1 MSYQVIALKWR
12 PQNFQNMIGQKHIS
26 QTLQNALK
34 SGRLPQAILFTGPRG
49 TGKTST
55 ARILAKSLRCTRM
68 QDFTPCGACSDCM
81 DISAGRSLDVVEID
95 GASNN
100 GVDSIRELRDSVSFR
115 PSSGDKKVYIIDEVH
130 MLSISA
136 FNALL
141 KTLEEP
147 PEHVVFILATTEVH
161 KIPKTIL
168 SRCHRFDFRK
178 ISIQDMAE
186 YLERICTE
194 EGVSFEKEALWS
206 IARQGQGSVR
216 DSLSFLDQVITYSN
230 KNLTYDN
237 VRESLGLTDRR
248 LLTQIL
254 QNIVGGDKDSVMG
267 ALESVF
273 SSGTDINVV
282 AEDLLEELKNLLIV
296 KTSKTAKS
304 YVDLPEAEL
313 EILAQMAQNI
323 SEAHIHL
330 LFDMMLKLTQDLY
343 RTQDQKTVL
352 EVGVLKLCLYKHV
365 IDVDKMFS
373 GSQLGSAGGAQA
385 QVTPSATPQK
395 ITYQQ
400 EAAFKL
406 KIETKTIG
414 LAPVAKS
421 KMAQKP
427 VSTLKPTSE
436 PSAHSSVSRAQTE
449 TTPHISPLQMN
460 ETKTLYAP
468 VRTLPEPTAEQK
480 TWIDFVE
487 KIQRLNVKVGETLKN
502 CHYHLQDQSVEIS
515 APEKLVFIQED
526 LAKPEFQKLVAN
538 YVRTFLGP
546 DYSFQIISDSEM
558 IAKSGVTAL
567 PSFNDD
573 TKGEASP
580 IAVSTL
586 AKETAELKRKQD
598 EAVQRMIEES
608 EVVQSLKKTFKNV
621 EIVSVKEYE
630 S

>member
-26 QTLQNALK
+26 QTLTNALK
-34 SGRLPQAILFTGPRG
+34 AGRLPQAILFTGPRG

-55 ARILAKSLRCTRM
+55 ARILAKSLRCQNL
-68 QDFTPCGACSDCM
+68 QDFTPCGTCSDCQ
-81 DISAGRSLDVVEID
+81 DIALGRSLDVVEID

-178 ISIQDMAE
+178 ISVQDMAD
-186 YLERICTE
+186 YLENICTS
-194 EGVSFEKEALWS
+194 EGVKFEKEALWS

-216 DSLSFLDQVITYSN
+216 DSLSFLDQVITYSE
-230 KNLTYDN
+230 KNVSYEN

-254 QNIVGGDKDSVMG
+254 QNVVTGDKDGVMKS
-267 ALESVF
+267 LDSLF
-273 SSGTDINVV
+273 SSGTDINVI
-282 AEDLLEELKNLLIV
+282 AEDLLEELKNLLVV
-296 KTSKTAKS
+296 KTSKSAKD
-304 YVDLPEAEL
+304 YLDLPEAEIS
-313 EILAQMAQNI
+313 ILAEIAQKV

-352 EVGVLKLCLYKHV
+352 EVGVLKLCLYPK
-365 IDVDKMFS
+365 IVDLEKNQS
-373 GSQLGSAGGAQA
+373 P
-385 QVTPSATPQK
+385 VVATPEGADAK
-395 ITYQQ
+395 VKYHQ
-400 EAAFKL
+400 EAARKL
-406 KIETKTIG
+406 KIESKTIH
-414 LAPVAKS
+414 LVPQQSVSKPERPAAAPVDLEIVRQDTVS
-421 KMAQKP
+421 AQ
-427 VSTLKPTSE
+427 
-436 PSAHSSVSRAQTE
+436 SS
-449 TTPHISPLQMN
+449 
-460 ETKTLYAP
+460 AP
-468 VRTLPEPTAEQK
+468 VQAKVEMKNFAEDLDLPQVQTSQRTQLPEINEQQK
-480 TWIDFVE
+480 KWSGFVE
-487 KIQRLNVKVGETLKN
+487 KILRLNVKVGATLKN
-502 CHYHLQDQSVEIS
+502 CHYKVTENTVEIS
-515 APEKLVFIQED
+515 APEKLVFIQAD
-526 LAKPEFQKLVAN
+526 LAREDFHRMVEN

-546 DYSFQIISDSEM
+546 QYTFTIIDGN
-558 IAKSGVTAL
+558 SGLTAP
-567 PSFNDD
+567 PS
-573 TKGEASP
+573 T
-580 IAVSTL
+580 STL
-586 AKETAELKRKQD
+586 AKEKAEFQKKHD
-598 EAVQRMIEES
+598 EAVFKMVQES
-608 EVVQSLKKTFKNV
+608 EVIQNLKKTFKNV
-621 EIVSVKEYE
+621 EIISVKESE